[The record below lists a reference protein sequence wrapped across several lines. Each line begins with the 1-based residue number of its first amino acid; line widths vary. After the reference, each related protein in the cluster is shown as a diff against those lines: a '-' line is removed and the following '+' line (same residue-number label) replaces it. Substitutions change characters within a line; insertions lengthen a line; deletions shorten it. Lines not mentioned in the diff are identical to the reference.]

1 MDHYNSRKVA
11 EDYHMAFTR
20 DAYSQEAREKAIKRY
35 RKFISRLKQN
45 GHILDAGCGTGRF
58 VQYFIKDGFTVT
70 GIDSSSSM
78 IEFAAKNTPMVEFK
92 VMDIR
97 RLNFSSNYFDGIWNV
112 ATLLHLNESG
122 VKRALQEFKRVL
134 KVNGILYIATRTKNK
149 SISTIEESTEGGK
162 IVVNYYSPDKLRE
175 LLIDS
180 GFEIVEFNVEPDDYS
195 RAFYY
200 AFVIAKHSDRGPDE
214 TNYRP

>member
-1 MDHYNSRKVA
+1 
-11 EDYHMAFTR
+11 MAFTR

-45 GHILDAGCGTGRF
+45 GHVLDAGCGTGRF

-97 RLNFSSNYFDGIWNV
+97 RLDFSSNYFDGIWNV

-122 VKRALQEFKRVL
+122 VKCALQGPACSAWPAMRRC
-134 KVNGILYIATRTKNK
+134 ITSAAPAAAC
-149 SISTIEESTEGGK
+149 GK
-162 IVVNYYSPDKLRE
+162 PPMAVPPGNR
-175 LLIDS
+175 
-180 GFEIVEFNVEPDDYS
+180 F
-195 RAFYY
+195 
-200 AFVIAKHSDRGPDE
+200 
-214 TNYRP
+214 